1 MKVDKIESKRWQKKT
16 KNRKKWYEFS
26 FDPKVRIFQ
35 GTKDFDP
42 VCEIKGEFIDL
53 VQIHSSTIHEAR
65 TDIKLVGDGFFTD
78 KKGFNLSIRT
88 ADCLPMIFYHPEKML
103 ALLHAGWKG
112 TALMIAKK
120 FLFKM
125 EELYNL
131 NLRDWEVAFGPCIA
145 PEKYEV
151 GKDVFEFFEKF
162 NIDGIKIKNIEK
174 ITNHDVKAVEY
185 FLKERF
191 DELGIGR
198 YKEFIH
204 FGLTSQD
211 INNTHLNTVLQSRL
225 EKSKSPW

>member
-1 MKVDKIESKRWQKKT
+1 MKVDKIKSKRWQKKT

-26 FDPKVRIFQ
+26 FDTKTRVFQ
-35 GTKDFDP
+35 GTKYFDP
-42 VCEIKGEFIDL
+42 ICEVKGEFIDL

-112 TALMIAKK
+112 TALMIAKE

-125 EELYNL
+125 EKLYNL

-151 GKDVFEFFEKF
+151 GKEVFEFFNKF
-162 NIDGIKIKNIEK
+162 NIDGIKVKNGRYFLDLEEANIKIIEK
-174 ITNHDVKAVEY
+174 YGVDKIYPFPEKTCISELFYSCRKGDTERNITVGVIE
-185 FLKERF
+185 
-191 DELGIGR
+191 
-198 YKEFIH
+198 
-204 FGLTSQD
+204 
-211 INNTHLNTVLQSRL
+211 
-225 EKSKSPW
+225 P